1 MVWVKICGITN
12 LEDAR
17 LAPQLKAD
25 ALGFIF
31 STDSPRRIGLSE
43 AKKIND
49 GLRDEENRVSKVGV
63 FVNER
68 VELILEYCEKLELN
82 FIQLSG
88 DEDIDFLRTL
98 RKEAKGLKI
107 IKALRIRN
115 KNKTSGSDGQDG
127 LKIAGVPGEIKKY
140 ADFILLDSYK
150 ENVYGGTGQTFN
162 WEIVKYFSGIL
173 PVILSGG
180 LEPENVGK
188 AVSIAKPFGVDAS
201 SLLEVYPGKKDADKV
216 RRFVNIVKKVQ

>member
-1 MVWVKICGITN
+1 MVWIKICGVTN
-12 LEDAR
+12 LEDAMLVSR
-17 LAPQLKAD
+17 LKAD

-43 AKKIND
+43 AEKINN
-49 GLRDEENRVSKVGV
+49 GLRDEENRISKVGV

-68 VELILEYCEKLELN
+68 VELIREYCEKLELN
-82 FIQLSG
+82 YIQLSG

-98 RKEAKGLKI
+98 RKEARRLKI
-107 IKALRIRN
+107 IKALRIRDIN
-115 KNKTSGSDGQDG
+115 KIYSGNG
-127 LKIAGVPGEIKKY
+127 LDEPVIIKQTERLRKY

-150 ENVYGGTGQTFN
+150 KNVYGGTGQIFN
-162 WEIVKYFSGIL
+162 WGVVKNFRGIL

-180 LEPENVGK
+180 LEPGNVGE

-201 SLLEVYPGKKDADKV
+201 SLLEEYPGKKDAEKV
-216 RRFVNIVKKVQ
+216 RRFVNIVKKMQ